1 MIFSWIFSNNDLMKY
16 INDALLLY
24 YCRTCSV
31 SSFWQQM
38 YMLQFF
44 KTNRRCWDAQMA
56 FTAQSLLQNQWC
68 PNGFFLNSHTY
79 HLILILRQVEA
90 FWGSKCI
97 FESLVLNIWVFF
109 PSCSRRHWK
118 LNLHLGSI
126 KDLPSKRH
134 LDSVSVKKDWKLKD
148 SSNWWLTGWWFTF
161 SILFWVC

>member
-1 MIFSWIFSNNDLMKY
+1 MIFSWIFSNNDLMKKMMLY
-16 INDALLLY
+16 CFATAGPVQFHLPGSRCTCCNFLKPIVVVGMPKWRLLPNPCCKINDVP
-24 YCRTCSV
+24 TV
-31 SSFWQQM
+31 
-38 YMLQFF
+38 
-44 KTNRRCWDAQMA
+44 
-56 FTAQSLLQNQWC
+56 
-68 PNGFFLNSHTY
+68 FFLNSHTY

-126 KDLPSKRH
+126 KNLPSKRH

-161 SILFWVC
+161 SIHFRVC